1 MTDTKANLNGVIN
14 ITQTL
19 LMREKDKSL
28 ITPAFIQNKIKLAL
42 SLDPSMADGV
52 DINEVIEELIRRFS
66 RWIGTDTS
74 ISDKQNKPWITTE
87 LKKDWKYWQRYST
100 WLEREISAPAVEKL
114 DKTTDEILDFLA
126 DPKSDSGFN
135 RRGLVVGHV
144 QSGKT
149 SNYTA
154 LVTKAADA
162 GYKLIIVL
170 AGMHNNLRSQTQIR
184 LEEGFLGYETPLGSD
199 VVVPFGV
206 GTIDSDIELA
216 PACFTTRLEKGDFNV
231 NVANNLANRPEER
244 PWLFVV
250 KKHSTVLK
258 RLLTWIRRHVA
269 DATDENKRQYVSK
282 LPLLIIDDEADHAS
296 VDTGEQ
302 VHYSDGT
309 LDEDYQPKKINS
321 GIRRILNSFS
331 KSAYVG
337 YTATP
342 FANIFIHQKNRTQE
356 EGDDLFPSAFIK
368 NLSAPSNY
376 IGPAKVFGLYGED
389 GRIGGLPVIRPISYK
404 RAADG
409 ALESEE
415 FGWIPIRHKKEHYP
429 LCRGED
435 TLPQSLK
442 NAVNSFF
449 LTCAVRYLR
458 GHDDKHS
465 SMLIHVT
472 RYNFVQRA
480 VFDQVEKYIAQ
491 IKKRI
496 MWKVDSEK
504 TLSILKE
511 LWENDYI
518 KTHQVF
524 EDIASK
530 DKYLELHKYFPTW
543 DEVQAVL
550 PRVLGDI
557 TVRMIN
563 GSAKDA
569 LDYSIHSNTGL
580 KVIAIGGDKLS
591 RGLTLEGLCVSYFIR
606 TSKMYD
612 TLMQMGRWFG
622 YRPGYVDLCRL
633 YITSELI
640 DWFSDITDAAEELR
654 EEFDLMVENGNT
666 PRDYGLKVKSHS
678 VLMVTSPL
686 KMRTAETL
694 YLSFSGSM
702 LQTVSFY
709 KEKSQLLLNLTA
721 ANTLISAMGNPTLEG
736 VKRCRPGGKIDS
748 WPNSY
753 LWENIEPQK
762 IVDFLNDYQS
772 HPSSTRVNSQM
783 IGNFVELMAK
793 ANHLNDWNVVLMGE
807 GGGNAYTFDN
817 GLVINH
823 MKKRT
828 DKGVEGRYAI
838 GVLTDP
844 NDEAIDLE
852 EDAWT
857 TALSQTISNWKI
869 DPARKN
875 LVEPKIP
882 TGVYIR
888 KIKGF
893 GSEVVPPSNKG
904 LLILYPLD
912 TSAESVGS
920 TIFEGMNIPVIGFA
934 ISFPSTISSE
944 DGVKVEYQ
952 VNQRFWEEFG
962 GAD

>member
-1 MTDTKANLNGVIN
+1 MSHNKANLNGVIN

-19 LMREKDKSL
+19 LMREKDKSV
-28 ITPAFIQNKIKLAL
+28 ITPSFIQEKIKLAL
-42 SLDPSMADGV
+42 SLDPSMAEGV
-52 DINEVIEELIRRFS
+52 DINDAVEELIRRFS

-74 ISDKQNKPWITTE
+74 ISDRQSKPWITAE
-87 LKKDWKYWQRYST
+87 RKQDWKYWQRYST

-126 DPKSDSGFN
+126 DPKADGGFN

-154 LVTKAADA
+154 LVAKSADA

-184 LEEGFLGYETPLGSD
+184 LEEGFLGYETPLSHD
-199 VVVPFGV
+199 SVIPFGV

-231 NVANNLANRPEER
+231 AVANNLANRPEER

-250 KKHSTVLK
+250 KKHPKVLK

-269 DATDENKRQYVSK
+269 DATDENQRQYVSK

-302 VHYSDGT
+302 IHYSDGT
-309 LDEDYQPKKINS
+309 LDEDYQPKKINA

-331 KSAYVG
+331 KAAYVG

-342 FANIFIHQKNRTQE
+342 FANIFIHQKNKTRE

-376 IGPAKVFGLYGED
+376 IGPAKVFGLFGEE
-389 GRIGGLPVIRPISYK
+389 GRIGGFPVIRPIAYDQ
-404 RAADG
+404 R
-409 ALESEE
+409 SEE
-415 FGWIPIRHKKEHYP
+415 FQWMPLKHKKEHQP
-429 LCRGED
+429 LCGGVD
-435 TLPQSLK
+435 DFPQSLK
-442 NAVNSFF
+442 EAVNSFF

-458 GHDDKHS
+458 GQEDKHS

-472 RYNFVQRA
+472 RFNFVQEA
-480 VFDQVEKYIAQ
+480 VYNQVEKYASQ
-491 IKKRI
+491 VKQRI
-496 MWKVDSEK
+496 TYRIDGDKIISD
-504 TLSILKE
+504 LKDLWDQDFVPTHADFE
-511 LWENDYI
+511 L
-518 KTHQVF
+518 
-524 EDIASK
+524 IASK
-530 DKYLELHKYFPTW
+530 DKYLELSKLFPKW
-543 DEVQAVL
+543 EEVFAIL
-550 PRVLGDI
+550 PRVLADI

-569 LDYSIHSNTGL
+569 LDYATHSEKGL

-622 YRPGYVDLCRL
+622 YRPGYIDLCRL
-633 YITSELI
+633 YITEELI

-654 EEFDLMVENGNT
+654 EEFDLMVENGGT
-666 PRDYGLKVKSHS
+666 PRDYGLKVKSHP

-702 LQTVSFY
+702 LQTISFY
-709 KEKSQLLLNLTA
+709 KEKPQLLLNLSA
-721 ANTLISAMGNPTLEG
+721 ANSLLVSMGKPSVVG
-736 VKRCRPGGKIDS
+736 IKHSRPNSKYDS
-748 WPNSY
+748 WPNSF
-753 LWENIEPQK
+753 LWTKVEPQK
-762 IVDFLNDYQS
+762 IADFLYEYQS

-783 IGNFVELMAK
+783 IGKFVQRMAE
-793 ANHLNDWNVVLMGE
+793 ANQLNDWNVVLMGE
-807 GGGNAYTFDN
+807 GKGESYTFAN
-817 GLVINH
+817 GLTINH
-823 MKKRT
+823 MKTRKEKNV
-828 DKGVEGRYAI
+828 DGRYAI

-844 NDEAIDLE
+844 SDEAVDIDEKTWSAAL
-852 EDAWT
+852 DA
-857 TALSQTISNWKI
+857 TIFNWKI
-869 DPARKN
+869 DPARSSPS
-875 LVEPKIP
+875 EPKIP
-882 TGVYIR
+882 TGVHIR
-888 KIKGF
+888 KLKGL
-893 GSEVVPPSNKG
+893 GAEGILPNNRG

-912 TSAESVGS
+912 PSQEAIGS
-920 TIFEGMNIPVIGFA
+920 NLFEGGKIPIIGFA
-934 ISFPSTISSE
+934 ISFPSTASSE
-944 DGVKVEYQ
+944 GGVKVEYQ

-962 GAD
+962 EAD